1 MANGSDSTKTSIAL
15 VGLPGAGKSTAGRRL
30 AARLRLP
37 FQDSD
42 ALIEAETGLVVR
54 ELFAQAGEAQF
65 RALERGVIAR
75 LAEGPPCVLA
85 TGGGAFLDPGSR
97 ALLLARATVIWLDG
111 DPDLFAARA
120 GQDGA
125 RPLLD
130 RDAPD
135 GSLRRLAAVRNPIYA
150 EAHCRIACG
159 TLRPGQVVD
168 LILAALRR

>member
-1 MANGSDSTKTSIAL
+1 LVANGADSAKKWIAL
-15 VGLPGAGKSTAGRRL
+15 VGLPGAGKTTVGRRL
-30 AARLRLP
+30 ATRLRLP

-42 ALIEAETGLVVR
+42 ALIEAETGLAVPD
-54 ELFAQAGEAQF
+54 LFARAGEAQF

-97 ALLLARATVIWLDG
+97 DLLLARCIVVWLDG
-111 DPDLFAARA
+111 DAGAFAERA
-120 GQDGA
+120 GP

-130 RDAPD
+130 AANPA
-135 GSLRRLAAVRNPIYA
+135 GSLRRLAAARNPIYA
-150 EAHCRIACG
+150 EAHCRIDCG